1 MEVFLCQKEEMEN
14 GTIYYSEKLNKWVGQ
29 FTAGKKANGKL
40 NRKSVYGNT
49 RKEVKEKITKALA
62 EVQSDTYIE
71 KSDITLYELAKEIIE
86 DKKNSNEVN
95 LNTYKRLT
103 YTLGYIK
110 GGDIGDIP
118 IQKITAKQIKDFLN
132 SKTSYSNS
140 VLQKIFQLLGQT
152 FRRAIDRN
160 YINKNPMLS
169 EEVKRPKSDK
179 KDREVI
185 SLSIDEEKKLIEA
198 LSLENKAYKNIIL
211 LMLFTGMRVGE
222 VLAIKINDI
231 NLQEHNLYINSTLT
245 RDNTDKTILGKTTKT
260 QHSKRIITITDNIQ
274 KILEDAL
281 NDTYKN
287 EYDLLFYDKKGFIT
301 PSEVNSYL
309 IRLNKK
315 YSIANELHNHM
326 LRHTYA
332 TRCIEAGM
340 SVKVLQKKLGH
351 SKIET
356 TLNTY
361 ASVLARFEGQEDDKL
376 NFYLENIGIKV

>member
-1 MEVFLCQKEEMEN
+1 MSKRGNGE
-14 GTIYYSEKLNKWVGQ
+14 GTIYFSEKLNKWVGQ
-29 FTAGKKANGKL
+29 FTAGRKADGKL

-49 RKEVKEKITKALA
+49 RKEVKEKMTKALA
-62 EVQSDTYIE
+62 EVQENTYIE
-71 KSDITLYELAKEIIE
+71 KNDITLYELAKEIVE
-86 DKKNSNEVN
+86 DKRNSNEVN

-103 YTLGYIK
+103 YTLSYINEENF
-110 GGDIGDIP
+110 GNLP

-152 FRRAIDRN
+152 FRRAVDRN

-169 EEVKRPKSDK
+169 EEVKRPKSSK

-185 SLSIDEEKKLIEA
+185 SLSVEEEKLLIEA
-198 LSLENKAYKNIIL
+198 LSLENKDYKNIVL
-211 LMLFTGMRVGE
+211 LMLFTGMRIGE
-222 VLAIKINDI
+222 VLAIKCSDV
-231 NLQEHNLYINSTLT
+231 NLKEHSLYINSTLT
-245 RDNTDKTILGKTTKT
+245 RDNNDNTILGETTKT
-260 QHSKRIITITDNIQ
+260 QNSKRIITITKNIE
-274 KILEDAL
+274 KILQDSL
-281 NDTYKN
+281 NNIYLN
-287 EYDLLFYDKKGFIT
+287 EYDLLFYDEKGFIT
-301 PSEVNSYL
+301 PSEVNNYL
-309 IRLNKK
+309 RRLNKR
-315 YSIANELHNHM
+315 YNITTELHNHM

-376 NFYLENIGIKV
+376 NFYLENIGIKI

>member
-1 MEVFLCQKEEMEN
+1 MSRRGNGE

-29 FTAGKKANGKL
+29 FTAGRKANGKL

-245 RDNTDKTILGKTTKT
+245 RDNTDKTILGETTKT

>member
-1 MEVFLCQKEEMEN
+1 MAGKRGNGE

-29 FTAGKKANGKL
+29 FTAGRKADGKL

-62 EVQSDTYIE
+62 EIQTNTYIE
-71 KSDITLYELAKEIIE
+71 KNYITLSDLASEIIE
-86 DKKNSNEVN
+86 DKKKSNEVN
-95 LNTYKRLT
+95 ANTYKRLT
-103 YTLGYIK
+103 YTLSYIK
-110 GGDIGDIP
+110 KENIGDMP
-118 IQKITAKQIKDFLN
+118 IQKITAKDVKDFLN

-152 FRRAIDRN
+152 FRRAVDRN
-160 YINKNPMLS
+160 YISRNPMLA

-185 SLSIDEEKKLIEA
+185 PLSVEEEKKLINA
-198 LSLENKAYKNIIL
+198 LSCENKEYKNVIL
-211 LMLFTGMRVGE
+211 LMLFSGLRIGE
-222 VLAIKINDI
+222 VLSIKCSNID
-231 NLQEHNLYINSTLT
+231 LKEHNLYINKTLT
-245 RDNTDKTILGKTTKT
+245 RDIYDKTILGETTKT
-260 QHSKRIITITDNIQ
+260 HNSKRIITITNNIE
-274 KILEDAL
+274 KILINAMKNIYENED
-281 NDTYKN
+281 DF
-287 EYDLLFYDKKGFIT
+287 LFFDEKGIIT

-309 IRLNKK
+309 IRLNKR
-315 YSIANELHNHM
+315 YNIAKELHNHM

-332 TRCIEAGM
+332 TRCIESGM

-351 SKIET
+351 AKIET

-376 NFYLENIGIKV
+376 NFYLENIGIKI

>member
-1 MEVFLCQKEEMEN
+1 MVIGE

-29 FTAGKKANGKL
+29 FTAGRKADGRL

-62 EVQSDTYIE
+62 EVQNNTYIE
-71 KSDITLYELAKEIIE
+71 KSDITLYELANEIVE
-86 DKKNSNEVN
+86 DKKKSNEVN

-103 YTLGYIK
+103 YTLSYIK
-110 GGDIGDIP
+110 DSDISDMP

-140 VLQKIFQLLGQT
+140 VLQKIFQLLGQI
-152 FRRAIDRN
+152 FRRAVDRN

-185 SLSIDEEKKLIEA
+185 SLSIEEEKKLIDV
-198 LSLENKAYKNIIL
+198 LSLENKDYKNIIL

-222 VLAIKINDI
+222 VLAIKISDI
-231 NLQEHNLYINSTLT
+231 DLKEHSLYINSTLT
-245 RDNTDKTILGKTTKT
+245 RDSNDNTILGETTKT
-260 QHSKRIITITDNIQ
+260 QNSKRIITITDNIE
-274 KILEDAL
+274 KILKDSI
-281 NDTYKN
+281 TSMYKN
-287 EYDLLFYDKKGFIT
+287 EYNLLFYDDKGFIT

-309 IRLNKK
+309 RRLNKR
-315 YSIANELHNHM
+315 YNITGEIHNHM

-332 TRCIEAGM
+332 TRCIESGM

>member
-1 MEVFLCQKEEMEN
+1 MWQNEEIGE
-14 GTIYYSEKLNKWVGQ
+14 GTIYFSEKLNKWVGQ
-29 FTAGKKANGKL
+29 FTAGRKDNGKL
-40 NRKSVYGNT
+40 DRKSVYGNT

-62 EVQSDTYIE
+62 DVQSKTYIE
-71 KSDITLYELAKEIIE
+71 KNDITLYELANEIVE
-86 DKKNSNEVN
+86 DKKNSNEIN
-95 LNTYKRLT
+95 SNTYKRLT
-103 YTLGYIK
+103 YTLSYIK
-110 GGDIGDIP
+110 DSNISDIP
-118 IQKITAKQIKDFLN
+118 IQKITAKEIKIFLN

-185 SLSIDEEKKLIEA
+185 SLSVEEEKKLIDA
-198 LSLENKAYKNIIL
+198 LSIENKDYKNIIL

-222 VLAIKINDI
+222 VLAIKISDI
-231 NLQEHNLYINSTLT
+231 DLKEHSLYINSTLT
-245 RDNTDKTILGKTTKT
+245 RDSNDNTILGETTKT
-260 QHSKRIITITDNIQ
+260 QNSKRIITITDNIE
-274 KILEDAL
+274 KILKDSIS
-281 NDTYKN
+281 NMYSN
-287 EYDLLFYDKKGFIT
+287 EYKLLFYDDRGFIT

-309 IRLNKK
+309 KRLNKR
-315 YSIANELHNHM
+315 YNIAEEIHNHM

-332 TRCIEAGM
+332 TRCIESGM

-376 NFYLENIGIKV
+376 NFYLKNIGIKI

>member
-1 MEVFLCQKEEMEN
+1 MAKRGNGE

-29 FTAGKKANGKL
+29 FTAGRKSDGGL

-62 EVQSDTYIE
+62 EVQNNTYIE
-71 KSDITLYELAKEIIE
+71 KSDITLYELANEIVE
-86 DKKNSNEVN
+86 DKKKSNEVN

-103 YTLGYIK
+103 YTLSYIK
-110 GGDIGDIP
+110 DSDISDMP

-152 FRRAIDRN
+152 FRRAVDRN

-185 SLSIDEEKKLIEA
+185 SLSIEEEKKLIDV
-198 LSLENKAYKNIIL
+198 LSLENKNYKNIIL

-222 VLAIKINDI
+222 VLAIKISDI
-231 NLQEHNLYINSTLT
+231 DLKEHSLYINSTLT
-245 RDNTDKTILGKTTKT
+245 RDSNDNTILGETTKT
-260 QHSKRIITITDNIQ
+260 QNSKRIITITDNIE
-274 KILEDAL
+274 KILKDSIT
-281 NDTYKN
+281 NMYKN
-287 EYDLLFYDKKGFIT
+287 EYNLLFYDDKGFIT

-309 IRLNKK
+309 RRLNKR
-315 YSIANELHNHM
+315 YNITGEIHNHM

-332 TRCIEAGM
+332 TRCIESGM

>member
-1 MEVFLCQKEEMEN
+1 MAKRGNGE
-14 GTIYYSEKLNKWVGQ
+14 GTIYFSEKLNKWVGQ
-29 FTAGKKANGKL
+29 FTAGRKADGKL

-62 EVQSDTYIE
+62 EVQENTYIE
-71 KSDITLYELAKEIIE
+71 KNDITLYELAKEIVE
-86 DKKNSNEVN
+86 DKRNSNEVN

-103 YTLGYIK
+103 YTLSYINEENF
-110 GGDIGDIP
+110 GNLP

-152 FRRAIDRN
+152 FRRAVDRN
-160 YINKNPMLS
+160 YINKNPMLY
-169 EEVKRPKSDK
+169 EEVKRPKSSK

-185 SLSIDEEKKLIEA
+185 SLSVEEEKQLIEA
-198 LSLENKAYKNIIL
+198 LSLENKDYKNIVL
-211 LMLFTGMRVGE
+211 LMLFTGMRIGE
-222 VLAIKINDI
+222 VLAIKCSDI
-231 NLQEHNLYINSTLT
+231 DLKEHSLYINSTLT
-245 RDNTDKTILGKTTKT
+245 RDISDNTILGETTKT
-260 QHSKRIITITDNIQ
+260 QNSKRIITITENIE
-274 KILEDAL
+274 KILQDSL
-281 NDTYKN
+281 NNIYKN
-287 EYDLLFYDKKGFIT
+287 EYDLLFYDEKGFIT
-301 PSEVNSYL
+301 PSEVNNYL
-309 IRLNKK
+309 RRLNKR
-315 YSIANELHNHM
+315 YNITTELHNHM

>member
-1 MEVFLCQKEEMEN
+1 MAN

-245 RDNTDKTILGKTTKT
+245 RDNTDKTILGETTKT

-376 NFYLENIGIKV
+376 NFYLENIGIKVQLH

>member
-1 MEVFLCQKEEMEN
+1 MAGKRGNGE

-29 FTAGKKANGKL
+29 FTAGRKADGKL

-62 EVQSDTYIE
+62 EIQTNTYIE
-71 KSDITLYELAKEIIE
+71 KNDITLSDLASEIIE
-86 DKKNSNEVN
+86 DKKKSNEVN
-95 LNTYKRLT
+95 ANTYKRLT
-103 YTLGYIK
+103 YTLSYIK
-110 GGDIGDIP
+110 NENIGKMP
-118 IQKITAKQIKDFLN
+118 IQKITAKDIKDFLN

-152 FRRAIDRN
+152 FRRAVDRN
-160 YINKNPMLS
+160 YISRNPMLA

-185 SLSIDEEKKLIEA
+185 PLSVEEEKKLINA
-198 LSLENKAYKNIIL
+198 LSCENKEYKNVIL
-211 LMLFTGMRVGE
+211 LMLFSGLRIGE
-222 VLAIKINDI
+222 VLSIKCSNID
-231 NLQEHNLYINSTLT
+231 LKEHNLYINKTLT
-245 RDNTDKTILGKTTKT
+245 RDIYDKTILGETTKT
-260 QHSKRIITITDNIQ
+260 HNSKRIITITNNIE
-274 KILEDAL
+274 KILINAMKNIYENED
-281 NDTYKN
+281 DF
-287 EYDLLFYDKKGFIT
+287 LFFDEKGIIT

-309 IRLNKK
+309 IRLNKR
-315 YSIANELHNHM
+315 YNIAKELHNHM

-332 TRCIEAGM
+332 TRCIESGM

-351 SKIET
+351 AKIET

-376 NFYLENIGIKV
+376 NFYLENIGIKI

>member
-1 MEVFLCQKEEMEN
+1 MAKRGNGE

-29 FTAGKKANGKL
+29 FTAGRKANGKL

-71 KSDITLYELAKEIIE
+71 KSDITRYELAKEIIE

-245 RDNTDKTILGKTTKT
+245 RDNTDKTILGETTKT

>member
-1 MEVFLCQKEEMEN
+1 MPRRGNGE
-14 GTIYYSEKLNKWVGQ
+14 GTIYFSEKLNKWVGQ
-29 FTAGKKANGKL
+29 FTAGRKFDGSL
-40 NRKSVYGNT
+40 NRKSVYGST
-49 RKEVKEKITKALA
+49 RKEVKEKMTTALS
-62 EVQSDTYIE
+62 QIQDKTFIE
-71 KSDITLYELAKEIIE
+71 KSDITLYDLAKEIVE

-95 LNTYKRLT
+95 MNTYKRLT
-103 YTLGYIK
+103 YTLGYINEENF
-110 GGDIGDIP
+110 GNLP

-140 VLQKIFQLLGQT
+140 VLQKIFQLLNQT
-152 FRRAIDRN
+152 FRRAVDRN

-185 SLSIDEEKKLIEA
+185 SLSIEEQKKLLDA
-198 LSLENKAYKNIIL
+198 LSLENKDYKNIVL
-211 LMLFTGMRVGE
+211 LMLFSGMRIGE
-222 VLAIKINDI
+222 VLAIKCSDI
-231 NLQEHNLYINSTLT
+231 DFKEHSIYINSTLT
-245 RDNTDKTILGKTTKT
+245 RDNKDKTILGETTKT
-260 QHSKRIITITDNIQ
+260 QNSKRIITITDNIEI
-274 KILEDAL
+274 ILKDAI
-281 NDTYKN
+281 NNMYDN

-309 IRLNKK
+309 IRLNKR
-315 YSIANELHNHM
+315 YNIANELHNHM

-332 TRCIEAGM
+332 TRCIESGM

-361 ASVLARFEGQEDDKL
+361 ASVLARFEIQEDDKL
-376 NFYLENIGIKV
+376 NFYLKNIGIKI

>member
-1 MEVFLCQKEEMEN
+1 MEVFLCQNVVIGE

-29 FTAGKKANGKL
+29 FTAGRKADGKL

-49 RKEVKEKITKALA
+49 RKEVKEKMTKALA
-62 EVQSDTYIE
+62 EVQENTYIE
-71 KSDITLYELAKEIIE
+71 KNDITLYELAKEIVE

-103 YTLGYIK
+103 YTLSYINEENF
-110 GGDIGDIP
+110 GNLP

-152 FRRAIDRN
+152 FRRAVDRN

-169 EEVKRPKSDK
+169 EEVKRPKSSK

-185 SLSIDEEKKLIEA
+185 SLSVEEEKLLIEA
-198 LSLENKAYKNIIL
+198 LSLENKDYKNIVL
-211 LMLFTGMRVGE
+211 LMLFTGMRIGE
-222 VLAIKINDI
+222 VLAIKCSDV
-231 NLQEHNLYINSTLT
+231 NLKEHSLYINSTLT
-245 RDNTDKTILGKTTKT
+245 RDNNDNTILGETTKT
-260 QHSKRIITITDNIQ
+260 QNSKRIITITKNIE
-274 KILEDAL
+274 KILQDSL
-281 NDTYKN
+281 NNIYIN
-287 EYDLLFYDKKGFIT
+287 EYDLLFYDEKGFIT
-301 PSEVNSYL
+301 PSEVNNYL
-309 IRLNKK
+309 RRLNKR
-315 YSIANELHNHM
+315 YNITTELHNHM

>member
-1 MEVFLCQKEEMEN
+1 MAGKRGNGE

-29 FTAGKKANGKL
+29 FTAGRKADGKL

-62 EVQSDTYIE
+62 EIQTNTYIE
-71 KSDITLYELAKEIIE
+71 KNDITLSDLASEIIE
-86 DKKNSNEVN
+86 DKKKSNEVN
-95 LNTYKRLT
+95 ANTYKRLT
-103 YTLGYIK
+103 YTLSYIK
-110 GGDIGDIP
+110 NENIGKMP
-118 IQKITAKQIKDFLN
+118 IQKITAKDIKDFLN

-152 FRRAIDRN
+152 FRRAVDRN
-160 YINKNPMLS
+160 YISRNPMLA

-185 SLSIDEEKKLIEA
+185 PLSVEEEKKLINA
-198 LSLENKAYKNIIL
+198 LSCEDKEYKNVIL
-211 LMLFTGMRVGE
+211 LMLFSGLRIGE
-222 VLAIKINDI
+222 VLSIKCSNID
-231 NLQEHNLYINSTLT
+231 LKEHNLYINKTLT
-245 RDNTDKTILGKTTKT
+245 RDIYDKTILGETTKT
-260 QHSKRIITITDNIQ
+260 HNSKRIITITNNIE
-274 KILEDAL
+274 KILINAMKNIYENED
-281 NDTYKN
+281 DF
-287 EYDLLFYDKKGFIT
+287 LFFDEKGIIT

-309 IRLNKK
+309 IRLNKR
-315 YSIANELHNHM
+315 YNIAKELHNHM

-332 TRCIEAGM
+332 TRCIESGM

-351 SKIET
+351 AKIET

-376 NFYLENIGIKV
+376 NFYLENIGIKI

>member
-1 MEVFLCQKEEMEN
+1 MVIGE
-14 GTIYYSEKLNKWVGQ
+14 GTIYYSEKLNKWIGQ
-29 FTAGKKANGKL
+29 FTAGRKADGRL

-62 EVQSDTYIE
+62 EVQNNTYIE
-71 KSDITLYELAKEIIE
+71 KSDITLYELANEIVE
-86 DKKNSNEVN
+86 DKKKSNEVN

-103 YTLGYIK
+103 YTLSYIK
-110 GGDIGDIP
+110 DSDISDMP

-152 FRRAIDRN
+152 FRRAVDRN

-185 SLSIDEEKKLIEA
+185 SLSIEEEKKLIDV
-198 LSLENKAYKNIIL
+198 LSLENKDYKNIIL
-211 LMLFTGMRVGE
+211 LMLFTGMRIGE
-222 VLAIKINDI
+222 VLAIKISDI
-231 NLQEHNLYINSTLT
+231 DLKEHSLYINSTLT
-245 RDNTDKTILGKTTKT
+245 RDSNDNTILGETTKT
-260 QHSKRIITITDNIQ
+260 QNSKRIITITDNIE
-274 KILEDAL
+274 KILKDSI
-281 NDTYKN
+281 TSMYKN
-287 EYDLLFYDKKGFIT
+287 EYNLLFYDDKGFIT

-309 IRLNKK
+309 RRLNKR
-315 YSIANELHNHM
+315 YNITGEIHNHM

-332 TRCIEAGM
+332 TRCIESGM

>member
-1 MEVFLCQKEEMEN
+1 MVIGE

-29 FTAGKKANGKL
+29 FTAGRKADGRL

-62 EVQSDTYIE
+62 EVQNNTYIE
-71 KSDITLYELAKEIIE
+71 KSDITLYELANEIVE
-86 DKKNSNEVN
+86 DKKKSNEVN

-103 YTLGYIK
+103 YTLSYIK
-110 GGDIGDIP
+110 DSDISDMP

-152 FRRAIDRN
+152 FRRAVDRN

-185 SLSIDEEKKLIEA
+185 SLSIEEEKKLIDA
-198 LSLENKAYKNIIL
+198 LSLENKDYKNIIL

-222 VLAIKINDI
+222 VLAIKISDI
-231 NLQEHNLYINSTLT
+231 DLKEHSLYINSTLT
-245 RDNTDKTILGKTTKT
+245 RDSNDNTILGETTKT
-260 QHSKRIITITDNIQ
+260 QNSKRIITITDNIE
-274 KILEDAL
+274 KILKDSI
-281 NDTYKN
+281 TSMYKN
-287 EYDLLFYDKKGFIT
+287 EYNLLFYDDKGFIT

-309 IRLNKK
+309 RRLNKR
-315 YSIANELHNHM
+315 YNITGEIHNHM

-332 TRCIEAGM
+332 TRCIESGM

>member
-1 MEVFLCQKEEMEN
+1 MVIGE

-29 FTAGKKANGKL
+29 FTAGRKADGRL

-62 EVQSDTYIE
+62 EVQDNTYIE
-71 KSDITLYELAKEIIE
+71 KSDITLYELANEIVE
-86 DKKNSNEVN
+86 DKKKSNEVN

-103 YTLGYIK
+103 YTLSYIK
-110 GGDIGDIP
+110 DSDISDMP

-152 FRRAIDRN
+152 FRRAVDRN

-185 SLSIDEEKKLIEA
+185 SLSIEEEKKLIDV
-198 LSLENKAYKNIIL
+198 LSLENKDYKNIIL

-222 VLAIKINDI
+222 VLAIKISDI
-231 NLQEHNLYINSTLT
+231 DLKEHSLYINSTLT
-245 RDNTDKTILGKTTKT
+245 RDSNDNTILGETTKT
-260 QHSKRIITITDNIQ
+260 QNSKRIITITDNIE
-274 KILEDAL
+274 KILKDSIS
-281 NDTYKN
+281 NMYNN
-287 EYDLLFYDKKGFIT
+287 EYNLLFYDDKGFIT

-309 IRLNKK
+309 RRLNKR
-315 YSIANELHNHM
+315 YNIATEIHNHM

-332 TRCIEAGM
+332 TRCIESGM